1 MEYAKDEIFNIRYNE
16 YANRLEIGGEKKKGI
31 RNFIKQHKFMSGVI
45 AMTIVT
51 MAVDGMLIYEFFFL
65 LSTLQKEGKHGN
77 HDSEKQQ
84 DFVEE

>member
-1 MEYAKDEIFNIRYNE
+1 MSMEYAKDEIFNIRYNE

-31 RNFIKQHKFMSGVI
+31 RNFIKQHKLMSGVI

-65 LSTLQKEGKHGN
+65 LSTL
-77 HDSEKQQ
+77 
-84 DFVEE
+84 